1 MIASEIRTAEAGG
14 MAFRNAENLMDQ
26 LNTEGKGLAIEYM
39 EYLVSTGK
47 YPAEDYR
54 EPGCMSVIKGLIM
67 A

>member
-26 LNTEGKGLAIEYM
+26 LNTEGKIMAIEYM

-47 YPAEDYR
+47 YQE
-54 EPGCMSVIKGLIM
+54 ENCKEK
-67 A
+67 